1 MKKHLHMIISGGQT
15 GVDLA
20 GLEAGNITGIPTGGC
35 APKEYKT
42 EEGSSIVLKTRFG
55 LYESRSSK
63 YPDRTKEN
71 IEKSDCTLIIYGKVS
86 KGSTLSKNLC
96 EKSKK
101 PYLYLESDDVNIETK
116 IKEFVSRISAIE
128 GRKIV
133 VNVAGNRESVCP
145 GIRTKTR
152 EMLIKCI
159 EDDRD

>member
-1 MKKHLHMIISGGQT
+1 MIISGGQT

-20 GLEAGNITGIPTGGC
+20 GLEAANITGIRTGGC
-35 APKEYKT
+35 APKFYRT
-42 EEGSSIVLKTRFG
+42 EDGHSAILKTRFG
-55 LYESRSSK
+55 LYESHSRE
-63 YPDRTKEN
+63 YPERTKEN

-86 KGSTLSKNLC
+86 KGSILSKNLC
-96 EKSKK
+96 EKFKK
-101 PYLYLESDDVNIETK
+101 PHLYIALDDVNIERI

-145 GIRTKTR
+145 GIRSKVR
-152 EMLIKCI
+152 EILIKCI

>member
-1 MKKHLHMIISGGQT
+1 MIISGGQT

-20 GLEAGNITGIPTGGC
+20 GLEAANITGIRTGGC
-35 APKEYKT
+35 APKGYRT
-42 EEGSSIVLKTRFG
+42 EEGSSMVLKTRFG
-55 LYESRSSK
+55 LYESHSSN

-86 KGSTLSKNLC
+86 KGSILSKNLC
-96 EKSKK
+96 EKCKK
-101 PYLYLESDDVNIETK
+101 PYLYLESNDVDIERK

-159 EDDRD
+159 ENDRD